1 MRAELVVEF
10 GEGSGCCGIDMTDND
25 RDRVSFAVIYS
36 PRSPAGDQ
44 ESPFPLL
51 ELRIWLSE
59 T

>member
-1 MRAELVVEF
+1 MVEF